1 MRDLKRSKIGQ
12 ENPEQQFIDIDKH
25 TESKRTKEFV
35 NLEKP
40 NNYGEPI
47 VISEDNSPVEQKE
60 EVKVPYNQT
69 FILSRLCC
77 PYCGLRRNHSFQS
90 DGTLNLDCVKA

>member
-47 VISEDNSPVEQKE
+47 IISEDSSPVE
-60 EVKVPYNQT
+60 
-69 FILSRLCC
+69 
-77 PYCGLRRNHSFQS
+77 
-90 DGTLNLDCVKA
+90 